1 MKKESILQKGN
12 ASLAIGTLLGIGAF
26 SCPCPT
32 CILSSA
38 TFLLHSIREKIS
50 G

>member
-1 MKKESILQKGN
+1 MKKENIIRKGN
-12 ASLAIGTLLGIGAF
+12 ESLAIGTLLGIGAF

-38 TFLLHSIREKIS
+38 AFILNGIREKL
-50 G
+50 GR